1 MILNMKNLRSCLVL
15 IILLMVLR
23 APAQIISVAAGT
35 NFVVKSGTQLG
46 LDGLLLTPSADLS
59 LADFSVSLS
68 ATLNHSTLNTAVAR
82 SYQFGTTIPV
92 FSGDIQL
99 FYQDGELNG
108 LTESGLQL
116 NVHNGSSW
124 QNWSASSSDAVN
136 NFITTNGLSSVSLAE
151 LTLADA
157 LQPLPLRW
165 GGITAYRS
173 GNQVKIDWTTLQESL
188 VGHFQVERST
198 DAVTWKAVGNPVNAH
213 NDGATHQYQLADPRP
228 VAVKLYYRIREV
240 DLDGGKHYSS
250 IVVVAEL
257 AAGSVILIYPNPA
270 GNHFQLGNVDLTTIR
285 SVELMTISGQSLAI
299 WKNGRPHYSLD
310 KWPAGVYLVRVKLVN
325 GTQSL
330 KRLQLKN
337 Y

>member
-1 MILNMKNLRSCLVL
+1 MIA
-15 IILLMVLR
+15 IQ
-23 APAQIISVAAGT
+23 APAQIINVAAGT
-35 NFVVKSGTQLG
+35 TFVVKSGTSLG

-59 LADFSVSLS
+59 LADFSVARS
-68 ATLNHSTLNTAVAR
+68 ATLNHSTLNTAIAR
-82 SYQFGTTIPV
+82 SYQFATTIPV
-92 FSGDIQL
+92 YSGDIQ
-99 FYQDGELNG
+99 FYYQDGELNG

-124 QNWSASSSDAVN
+124 QNWSAGATDAVN
-136 NFITTNGLSSVSLAE
+136 NFITTNGLSSISLDE

-173 GNQVKIDWTTLQESL
+173 GNEVRIEWTTLHESL
-188 VGHFQVERST
+188 VSHFQVERST

-213 NDGATHQYQLADPRP
+213 NDGATHQYQLTDPQP
-228 VAVKLYYRIREV
+228 VAVKLYYRIREA

-257 AAGSVILIYPNPA
+257 AAGSVILLYPNPA
-270 GNHFQLGNVDLTTIR
+270 KNSFQLRNVDPAAIR
-285 SVELMTISGQSLAI
+285 LVELMSVAGQTLAI
-299 WKNGRPHYSLD
+299 WENGRPTYSLD
-310 KWPAGVYLVRVKLVN
+310 KWPDGVYLVRVKLRN
-325 GTQSL
+325 GIQSL
-330 KRLQLKN
+330 HRLQLKS